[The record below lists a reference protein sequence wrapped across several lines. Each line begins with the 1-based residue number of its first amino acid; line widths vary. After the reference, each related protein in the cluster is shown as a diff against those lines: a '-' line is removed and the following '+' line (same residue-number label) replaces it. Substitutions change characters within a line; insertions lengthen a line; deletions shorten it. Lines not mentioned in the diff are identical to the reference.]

1 MAVSLLRI
9 AVLPFVNLSA
19 DPQNE
24 FFSEGLTEEIIN
36 ALVQIPAL
44 RVTARTS
51 SFAFKGQNQGLR
63 EIGRKLGVKTILEG
77 SVRQAHEKI
86 RITAQL
92 IDVADGFHYWSAN
105 FDGLAT
111 DLFALQDEV
120 ALEIADRVR
129 AQFGHFEIQDHFA
142 HGFPHSLNAY
152 QWYLQGNYYFHQSS
166 PQGFQSAKSCYEKAI
181 ALDPDFGLAYA
192 RLSETYSNLG
202 LFRLLPQAEA
212 YPLAL
217 QYAQK
222 AVALKP
228 DQAECQLA
236 LAFAYFCQDWHVRRA
251 VVHVQKAYALSPHH
265 ARVKAIYGI
274 YRAAA
279 SRYQAG
285 IEEIQSALTSDP
297 YSISINAELAVMHLM
312 RQEYEAC
319 RERAEV
325 LLKINPY
332 FVAAYYLKGRVLF
345 HQGDF
350 QAARDVFSS
359 LPFGEN
365 QLEDWAWMACC
376 DLKMGRIESAR
387 ELIGREPLPPFRQD
401 PNLFYYP
408 RILYHLLGQEERKAM
423 DLLQQAVPQHPYTLL
438 GFYLDPAFQPLRQF
452 PAFRQL
458 EAQYQSDFELPDWEQ
473 TPRYQASPLKP
484 SQIQAIRQ
492 QLQAHMEVGHPYLD
506 PDLSLREL
514 ARQLKVH
521 PNYLSQ
527 VINETQ
533 GQNFF
538 TFINTYRV
546 EAFKARLLSST
557 AKHFTLLAHAY
568 ECGFK
573 SKTTFNTTFRKLTGQ
588 TPSQYQKGLSGTKK
602 GSDR

>member
-1 MAVSLLRI
+1 MIRFLRI
-9 AVLPFVNLSA
+9 AVLPFVNLSPEA
-19 DPQNE
+19 QNE
-24 FFSEGLTEEIIN
+24 FFSDGLTEEIIN
-36 ALVQIPAL
+36 ALTQVPAL

-51 SFAFKGQNQGLR
+51 SFAFKGQNKDIR
-63 EIGRKLGVKTILEG
+63 EIGQTLGVQTILEG
-77 SVRQAHEKI
+77 SVRQANEKI

-105 FDGLAT
+105 FDGST
-111 DLFALQDEV
+111 SNLFSLQDEV
-120 ALEIADRVR
+120 SLEIADRVR
-129 AQFGHFEIQDHFA
+129 AQFGHFEIQDHFEY
-142 HGFPHSLNAY
+142 GFPQTLNAY
-152 QWYLQGNYYFHQSS
+152 QWYLKGNYHFHQSS
-166 PQGFQSAKSCYEKAI
+166 PQGFQQALACYTEAVTQEPTF
-181 ALDPDFGLAYA
+181 ALALAH
-192 RLSETYSNLG
+192 LSETYSNLG
-202 LFRLLPQAEA
+202 LFQLMSKTEA

-222 AVALKP
+222 AVDLKP

-251 VVHVQKAYALSPHH
+251 VIHIQKAYALNPHH

-279 SRYQAG
+279 TRYQQG
-285 IEEIQSALTSDP
+285 IEEIRSALLSDP
-297 YSISINAELAVMHLM
+297 YSISVNAELAVIHLM

-319 RERAEV
+319 LERAEV
-325 LLKINPY
+325 LLKINPL

-345 HQGDF
+345 QKGEY
-350 QAARDVFSS
+350 QAAREVFSH

-365 QLEDWAWMACC
+365 QQADWAWMACC
-376 DLKMGRIESAR
+376 DLKMGKKDEAL
-387 ELIGREPLPPFRQD
+387 ELIAREPLPVFRYD
-401 PNLFYYP
+401 PNLYYYP
-408 RILYHLLGQEERKAM
+408 RILHHLLSRQERLAM
-423 DLLQQAVPQHPYTLL
+423 DLLQEAVPQHPYTLL

-452 PAFRQL
+452 PEFQRL
-458 EAQYQSDFELPDWEQ
+458 EAQYQSDFELPDFGS
-473 TPRYQASPLKP
+473 PNRYQNSPLKA
-484 SQIQAIRQ
+484 SQIQQIRQ
-492 QLQAHMEVGHPYLD
+492 QLREHMEVARPYLN

-514 ARQLKVH
+514 AQQLEVH

-538 TFINTYRV
+538 TYVNTYRV
-546 EAFKARLLSST
+546 EAFKTRLQSST
-557 AKHFTLLAHAY
+557 AKHYTLLAHAY
-568 ECGFK
+568 ECGFS

-588 TPSQYQKGLSGTKK
+588 TPSQYQKSLRAAQK